1 MLGSNRMKAIRII
14 YALLPFMLLACM
26 PSGARKDAMTIPYD
40 SLRNGDI
47 VFRRGCSYTS
57 YIVLANDDSHD
68 YSHIGIVQKS
78 DSGWCVIH
86 AVNDERAHPA
96 DFDRVKIDKIED
108 FFSPARATMGEIM
121 HSWLNDSLANIV
133 SQQALQLLND
143 SVRFDASFN
152 TNDHS
157 ELYCTEFIYFLYKNI
172 GEDITEGR
180 RTPVGIF
187 CFPEEIIF
195 PSDIHENKKLKS
207 FCKF

>member
-1 MLGSNRMKAIRII
+1 MNIIKAIVL
-14 YALLPFMLLACM
+14 ALLPFMLPACS
-26 PSGARKDAMTIPYD
+26 PAVPEGETAQIPYD

-57 YIVLANDDSHD
+57 YIVLANDDNHD

-86 AVNDERAHPA
+86 SVNDEPDHPT
-96 DFDRVKIDKIED
+96 DFDRVKIEKIER
-108 FFSPARATMGEIM
+108 FFSPSRATKGEIM
-121 HSWLNDSLANIV
+121 HSWLNDSVASII
-133 SQQALQLLND
+133 SQQAIQLLKD

-152 TNDHS
+152 TEEHS

-180 RTPVGIF
+180 RTPVGIL
-187 CFPEEIIF
+187 CFPSEMIF
-195 PSDIHENKKLKS
+195 PSDIYKNKRLKS

>member
-1 MLGSNRMKAIRII
+1 MNIIKAIVL
-14 YALLPFMLLACM
+14 ALLPFMLPACS
-26 PSGARKDAMTIPYD
+26 PAVPEGETAQIPYD

-57 YIVLANDDSHD
+57 YIVLANDDNHD

-86 AVNDERAHPA
+86 SVNDEPDHPT
-96 DFDRVKIDKIED
+96 DFDRVKIEKIER
-108 FFSPARATMGEIM
+108 FFSPSRATKGEIM
-121 HSWLNDSLANIV
+121 HSWLNDSVASII
-133 SQQALQLLND
+133 SQQAIQLLKD

-152 TNDHS
+152 TEEHS

-180 RTPVGIF
+180 RTPVGIL
-187 CFPEEIIF
+187 CFPNEMIF
-195 PSDIHENKKLKS
+195 PSDIYKNKRLKS

>member
-1 MLGSNRMKAIRII
+1 MRLLHII
-14 YALLPFMLLACM
+14 YAQLFIMLLACAPTAPQRGVPQM
-26 PSGARKDAMTIPYD
+26 PYD

-57 YIVLANDDSHD
+57 YIVLAGQESHS
-68 YSHIGIVQKS
+68 YSHIGMVQQT

-86 AVNDERAHPA
+86 SVNDEPDHPA

-108 FFSPARATMGEIM
+108 FFSPTRATMGEIM

-187 CFPEEIIF
+187 CFPDEIIF
-195 PSDIHENKKLKS
+195 PCDIHENKKLKS

>member
-1 MLGSNRMKAIRII
+1 MNIIKAIVL
-14 YALLPFMLLACM
+14 ALLPFMLPACS
-26 PSGARKDAMTIPYD
+26 PTVPEGETAQIPYD

-57 YIVLANDDSHD
+57 YIVLANDDNHD

-86 AVNDERAHPA
+86 SVNDEPDHPT
-96 DFDRVKIDKIED
+96 DFDRVKIEKIER
-108 FFSPARATMGEIM
+108 FFSPGRATKGEIM
-121 HSWLNDSLANIV
+121 HSWLNDSVTSII
-133 SQQALQLLND
+133 SQQAIQLLKD

-152 TNDHS
+152 TEEHS

-180 RTPVGIF
+180 RTPVGIL
-187 CFPEEIIF
+187 CFPNEMIF
-195 PSDIHENKKLKS
+195 PSDIYKNKRLKS

>member
-1 MLGSNRMKAIRII
+1 MNIIKAIVL
-14 YALLPFMLLACM
+14 ALLPFMLPACS
-26 PSGARKDAMTIPYD
+26 PAVPEGETAQIPYD

-47 VFRRGCSYTS
+47 VFRRGCSYAS
-57 YIVLANDDSHD
+57 YIVLANDDNHD

-86 AVNDERAHPA
+86 SVNDEPDHPT
-96 DFDRVKIDKIED
+96 DFDRVKIEKIER
-108 FFSPARATMGEIM
+108 FFSPSRATKGEIM
-121 HSWLNDSLANIV
+121 HSWLNDSVASII
-133 SQQALQLLND
+133 SQQAIQLLKD

-152 TNDHS
+152 TEEHS

-180 RTPVGIF
+180 RTPVGIL
-187 CFPEEIIF
+187 CFPNEMIF
-195 PSDIHENKKLKS
+195 PSDIYKNKRLKS

>member
-1 MLGSNRMKAIRII
+1 MLSSNRMKAIRII
-14 YALLPFMLLACM
+14 YALLPFLLLACM
-26 PSGARKDAMTIPYD
+26 PSGTRNKTTAIPYD

-143 SVRFDASFN
+143 N
-152 TNDHS
+152 S

>member
-1 MLGSNRMKAIRII
+1 MNIIKAIVL
-14 YALLPFMLLACM
+14 ALLPFMLPACS
-26 PSGARKDAMTIPYD
+26 PAVPEGENAQIPYD

-57 YIVLANDDSHD
+57 YIVLANDDNHD

-86 AVNDERAHPA
+86 SVNDEPDHPT
-96 DFDRVKIDKIED
+96 DFDRVKIEKIER
-108 FFSPARATMGEIM
+108 FFSPSRATKGEIM
-121 HSWLNDSLANIV
+121 HSWLNDSVASII
-133 SQQALQLLND
+133 SQQAIQLLKD

-152 TNDHS
+152 TEEHS

-180 RTPVGIF
+180 RTPVGIL
-187 CFPEEIIF
+187 CFPNEMIF
-195 PSDIHENKKLKS
+195 PSDIYKNKRLKS